1 MKYIHLYLQW
11 ANKSNSDMLHLHCS
25 YCAKFFEPS
34 LETNASERT
43 GRGTQDRLCC
53 SVIFLFFF
61 SSSAL
66 SLCLPLPLSPGSLDA
81 EQTQCSLCKITRL
94 IKANKQTTALRQ
106 LQMRGNLYTINKGE
120 APLISPCILH
130 SAALLLFLHLHP
142 LPFLLHPTLLSLSS
156 LFQSL
161 LCCWA
166 GLKGKENWLTHRLF
180 IDQPFFLP
188 LSVCVCFSL
197 QHSVY
202 LQGLCQS
209 LLRGMEK
216 CASLV

>member
-1 MKYIHLYLQW
+1 M
-11 ANKSNSDMLHLHCS
+11 
-25 YCAKFFEPS
+25 
-34 LETNASERT
+34 TNASERT
-43 GRGTQDRLCC
+43 GSNTGNPRRLCC
-53 SVIFLFFF
+53 SVIFLFL

-66 SLCLPLPLSPGSLDA
+66 SLCLPLPLSPASLDA

-130 SAALLLFLHLHP
+130 SAALHLFLYLRP
-142 LPFLLHPTLLSLSS
+142 LPLLLHPALLSVSS
-156 LFQSL
+156 LSQSL

-166 GLKGKENWLTHRLF
+166 GLKGKENRLTHRLF

-209 LLRGMEK
+209 LHRGMEK